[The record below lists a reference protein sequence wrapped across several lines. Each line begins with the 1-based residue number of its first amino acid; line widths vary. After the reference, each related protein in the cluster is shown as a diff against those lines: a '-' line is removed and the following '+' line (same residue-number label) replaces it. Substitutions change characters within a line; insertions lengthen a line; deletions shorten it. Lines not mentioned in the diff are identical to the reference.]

1 MRQEIAQRPA
11 RSGLRLA
18 RRQLIEAG
26 ELQRELVGPE
36 LARSWLRSWQ
46 AGLQPAGRMPGAPH
60 ASGPQLARALEQQRE
75 LVAHARPVMEFL
87 AEQTGGAEG
96 MVILAGADGVVLQ
109 ALGDLHF
116 VSRAERVALR
126 PGASWSEQHRGTNAI
141 GTALAE
147 RQAIVVHSEEHYL
160 ERNAFLTCAAAP
172 ILAPGGQLL
181 GVLDV
186 SGDHRGYHPHTI
198 GLVRSAAHMIEHR
211 LFETRHDVRHWNGLV
226 LRLHAQ
232 PEGIGT
238 LAEGLLAV
246 REDGGLAGANRAALQ
261 MLGLE
266 WPQLARG
273 RVEDVLSEPVHVLM
287 DWFRRSPSVPR
298 IVHGHGGAALWVR
311 VEAARPLLSTA
322 RAPARCAQVEDAAP
336 ADALAALDTG
346 DLAMHGAIARARKL
360 APSAI
365 PLLVQGESGA
375 GKEVLARA
383 MHACSP
389 RRDQPFVAVNCA
401 ALPETLIEAELF
413 GYERGAF
420 TGAAREGATGR
431 IREAQGGT
439 LFLDEI
445 GDMPPAMQTRLL
457 RVLQDRQVTP
467 LGGGKPVAVDFW
479 LICAT
484 HRDLRAQ
491 IEAGRFREDL
501 FYRLNG
507 FTLKVPALRARSDL
521 HPLLRQQLAQFL
533 PGREVQVED
542 ALLAA
547 LAAYPWPGNLRQLAS
562 VLRTACALLDPQ
574 EGVIGW
580 EHLCDDFAEQ
590 LRAGS
595 APGEAAPQPAED
607 LRSISRS
614 AIRRA
619 LDEAHGNVSEAA
631 RRLGISR
638 NTLYRRLDEPS

>member
-1 MRQEIAQRPA
+1 MRTQEIAQRPP

-18 RRQLIEAG
+18 RRQLLENG
-26 ELQRELVGPE
+26 ELPRDLVGPE
-36 LARSWLRSWQ
+36 LARSWQRSLQ

-60 ASGPQLARALEQQRE
+60 ASGAQLARALEQQRE

-87 AEQTGGAEG
+87 AEQTEG
-96 MVILAGADGVVLQ
+96 TDSMVILAGADGVVLQ

-126 PGASWSEQHRGTNAI
+126 PGATWAEQYRGTNAI

-147 RQAIVVHSEEHYL
+147 QQALVVHSEEHFL

-198 GLVRSAAHMIEHR
+198 GLVRSAVRMIEHR
-211 LFETRHDVRHWNGLV
+211 LFETRHDVRHWHGLV

-238 LAEGLLAV
+238 LTEGLLAV
-246 REDGGLAGANRAALQ
+246 REDGGLAGSNRAALR

-266 WPQLARG
+266 WPQLARC
-273 RVEDVLSEPVHVLM
+273 RVEDVLAEPVHLLM

-298 IVHGHGGAALWVR
+298 IVHGHGGTALWVR
-311 VEAARPLLSTA
+311 VEAARPVSPLRAT
-322 RAPARCAQVEDAAP
+322 APAAVVEEAAP
-336 ADALAALDTG
+336 VDALAALDTG
-346 DLAMHGAIARARKL
+346 DAAMRSTLERARKL

-383 MHACSP
+383 MHESSP
-389 RRDQPFVAVNCA
+389 RRAHAFVAVNCA

-431 IREAQGGT
+431 IREAHGGT

-445 GDMPPAMQTRLL
+445 GDMPMALQTRLL
-457 RVLQDRQVTP
+457 RVLQDRQVVP
-467 LGGGKPVAVDFW
+467 LGGGKAVGVDFW

-507 FTLKVPALRARSDL
+507 FTLRVPALRARTDL
-521 HPLLRQQLAQFL
+521 PALLARQLAQLL
-533 PGREVQVED
+533 PGREVQVE
-542 ALLAA
+542 ASVLAA
-547 LAAYPWPGNLRQLAS
+547 LHAYAWPGNLRQLAS
-562 VLRTACALLDPQ
+562 TLRTACALLDAQ

-580 EHLCDDFAEQ
+580 HHLCDDFAEQ
-590 LRAGS
+590 LRGLV
-595 APGEAAPQPAED
+595 AAPAAPPVEAED

-619 LDEAHGNVSEAA
+619 LAESGGNVSEAA

-638 NTLYRRLDEPS
+638 NTLYRRLGEA